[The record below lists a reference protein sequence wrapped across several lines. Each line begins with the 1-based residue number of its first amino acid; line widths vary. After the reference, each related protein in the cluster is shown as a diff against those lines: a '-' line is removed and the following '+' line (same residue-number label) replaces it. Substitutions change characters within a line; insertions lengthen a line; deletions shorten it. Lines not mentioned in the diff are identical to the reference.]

1 MDGIDSDFLYSSPF
15 GMKCRYVKGEHDFSL
30 NSERPTLHLEE
41 SPRKI
46 HYVEEIPVTRKS
58 FLSLRAQPVAFPIP
72 LHHQNE
78 HTVDVS
84 KVIIEFA
91 YDLSLSPDGSAAVL
105 VCDQSLLLLNV
116 KDFALSN
123 QIAHGWQRM
132 DCPCKGDA
140 LHPE

>member
-1 MDGIDSDFLYSSPF
+1 
-15 GMKCRYVKGEHDFSL
+15 MKCRYVKGEHDFSL
-30 NSERPTLHLEE
+30 NSGRSTLHLEE

-58 FLSLRAQPVAFPIP
+58 FLSLRAQPVAFPLF

-105 VCDQSLLLLNV
+105 VCDQSLLLLDVN
-116 KDFALSN
+116 DFDLSN
-123 QIAHGWQRM
+123 QIARR
-132 DCPCKGDA
+132 
-140 LHPE
+140 